1 MSMKNK
7 NIGSN
12 WKDLRKEIFS
22 SEEIAQSDERVQIVI
37 AAMRKIRQEK
47 KISQLEI
54 ARITGIKQPVISRIE
69 NGETKN
75 PTIDTF
81 IKILRPLGKTIA
93 IVDLE

>member
-1 MSMKNK
+1 MKNK

-12 WKDLRKEIFS
+12 WNDLRKEIFS

-54 ARITGIKQPVISRIE
+54 SRITGIKQPVISRIE